1 MGEHVNAEWV
11 SWRRTPRAGWGRPQL
26 LLLCSHLFSSVGLDK
41 DPETKSPWWFLRVQS
56 GRSGRNPLTFQNL
69 LLPRSLSSVPSL
81 PASPHPKPSIVH
93 TVSVDPDAVEALSF
107 LHSCDLRLVYKQD
120 ARVSAH
126 ATTSFVTTAVAL
138 TSRWL
143 ATEWSSV
150 LTGLMKL
157 SVKIVSHL
165 HHILG
170 VEGMSVFWQ

>member
-1 MGEHVNAEWV
+1 MQSESPEGGNPELGGEDRSCCFSVPTSLALLA
-11 SWRRTPRAGWGRPQL
+11 WRRTLRRKAHGDSWE
-26 LLLCSHLFSSVGLDK
+26 FSQEGQEGT
-41 DPETKSPWWFLRVQS
+41 PY
-56 GRSGRNPLTFQNL
+56 LTFPEPTAAAQTVRCPL
-69 LLPRSLSSVPSL
+69 ITYVSL
-81 PASPHPKPSIVH
+81 PKSIPSYTQSRLILTRWKPF
-93 TVSVDPDAVEALSF
+93 PF
-107 LHSCDLRLVYKQD
+107 LYSCDLRRVYKQD

-126 ATTSFVTTAVAL
+126 ATTSFVMMAVAL